1 MSAIRKEVQIGDC
14 RLLLGDCFEIL
25 PTLGKVDAVV
35 TDPPYG
41 IADKWQGG
49 FNEKH
54 GWGKAKSESL
64 VRNEWDAKPLDQA
77 ALATILSAANEHI
90 IWGGNYFELPPSRCW
105 LVWNKPE
112 RNFTLAEAELA
123 WTNRDNVV
131 RVIDAPR
138 SEPDRWHPTQKPLA
152 VMVFSVGKTKGH
164 VCDPFLGSGTTAV
177 ACVKLGRQ
185 FTGIELHEPY
195 FERACERIRKAY
207 AQPDMFIEPR
217 SPEPKQETLFA
228 GVK

>member
-1 MSAIRKEVQIGDC
+1 MNPIRKEVTIGDC
-14 RLLLGDCFEIL
+14 RLILGDSLEVL
-25 PTLGKVDAVV
+25 PTLGKVDAIV

-41 IADKWQGG
+41 IADKWKGG

-54 GWGKAKSESL
+54 GWGKAKGESI
-64 VRNEWDAKPLDQA
+64 VRNEWDAKPLDKPALEIILA
-77 ALATILSAANEHI
+77 AADEHI

-105 LVWNKPE
+105 FVWNKPE

-131 RVIDAPR
+131 RVVDAPR

-152 VMVFSVGKTKGH
+152 VMMFSVAKTRGH

-177 ACVKLGRQ
+177 ACIKLGRK

-195 FERACERIRKAY
+195 FDAACERIRKAY
-207 AQPDMFIEPR
+207 AQPDFFVESR
-217 SPEPKQETLFA
+217 STLAPKQEALL
-228 GVK
+228 